1 MKHGEA
7 VVDAAPAEAQGV
19 HEARGEDSGAAC
31 VTEAKDAFE
40 RGDELQA
47 KGTWWDVVVDRAHLV
62 EEEVL

>member
-7 VVDAAPAEAQGV
+7 VVDASPAEAQGV
-19 HEARGEDSGAAC
+19 HEARGEDRGAAC

-40 RGDELQA
+40 GCDELQA
-47 KGTWWDVVVDRAHLV
+47 EGTGRDVVVDRAHLV